1 MWIKYLQ
8 NNHHDF
14 FNNKKL
20 YASALQLSTY
30 KMSAHDLKYLL
41 ASSAADRWVEP
52 NQTIKLVLA
61 ASPLS
66 TLH

>member
-1 MWIKYLQ
+1 MIS
-8 NNHHDF
+8 NI
-14 FNNKKL
+14 
-20 YASALQLSTY
+20 LSVKSGQIQEY
-30 KMSAHDLKYLL
+30 CIGDVIVSLL